1 MSTSLP
7 PRRQTWSAACARASM
22 LRTPATGLLQEAAT
36 TRAARPAA
44 QRSLQPH
51 RACPRRLRSCRGGS
65 LRRCRRAAPAA
76 DALPA
81 LPPARAST
89 CARSVHQRGRRACSR
104 PLCARRMVWLPPVEL
119 ATRSSPLG
127 IQPPPLLAARSRSHR
142 DEGRTGTLQQCIA
155 LDCRHSY
162 KCEIRLLQTA
172 AADCCCSC
180 CCLLPAFMQRQYLH
194 AMRHLRAQ
202 MCKSAPARAS
212 MQAHTCVLCAGRPG
226 AVRVCAVRRHG
237 GRGAGGAG
245 RGGGPG
251 RPGRRPGERICPWPA
266 TVQ

>member
-162 KCEIRLLQTA
+162 KCESRLLQTA
-172 AADCCCSC
+172 AAAAAACFPPSCSVSIYTPC
-180 CCLLPAFMQRQYLH
+180 ATCAHKCASRRPQEPPCRPIH
-194 AMRHLRAQ
+194 ACSVQGGLALCAYVQ
-202 MCKSAPARAS
+202 SGDPEAEALEALGEVAGLDGLAADQASASAPGQQLS
-212 MQAHTCVLCAGRPG
+212 SKS
-226 AVRVCAVRRHG
+226 
-237 GRGAGGAG
+237 
-245 RGGGPG
+245 
-251 RPGRRPGERICPWPA
+251 
-266 TVQ
+266 